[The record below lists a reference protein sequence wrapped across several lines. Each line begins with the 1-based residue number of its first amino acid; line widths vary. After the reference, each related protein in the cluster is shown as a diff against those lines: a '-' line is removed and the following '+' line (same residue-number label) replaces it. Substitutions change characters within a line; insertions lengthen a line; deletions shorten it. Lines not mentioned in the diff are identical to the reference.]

1 MKIMHNKLHIGQQKL
16 TCSILILCCEFST
29 AAAIVQ
35 STSRSPSF
43 GKQEK
48 EKLTTTSLIFSKLQP
63 HFLNLCFEIKEL
75 ELLNV
80 QKNIKK
86 NSPLKRSS
94 KFDLEGRRIFAFS
107 WFVLLSENGCGN
119 ENKQTTSNTRFGVRS
134 EVERQPLLLMK
145 QF

>member
-1 MKIMHNKLHIGQQKL
+1 MAMIYVTTRL
-16 TCSILILCCEFST
+16 
-29 AAAIVQ
+29 
-35 STSRSPSF
+35 
-43 GKQEK
+43 K
-48 EKLTTTSLIFSKLQP
+48 EEGIWEYVYSLTTYITFVSCFGPPFFPFNASPCLCW
-63 HFLNLCFEIKEL
+63 LCFEIKEL